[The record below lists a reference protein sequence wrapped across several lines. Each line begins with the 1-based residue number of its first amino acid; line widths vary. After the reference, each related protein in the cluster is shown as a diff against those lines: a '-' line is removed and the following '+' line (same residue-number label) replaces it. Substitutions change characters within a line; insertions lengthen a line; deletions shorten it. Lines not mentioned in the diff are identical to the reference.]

1 MLHSLRTFI
10 APITLLTAV
19 LAAAPAF
26 ADRHSDDA
34 SSDVRD
40 DSLWSERESR
50 RDSGSAQYKVGISQ
64 SAGKITV
71 DGSGGRTGGAA
82 YLSTWKTDWN
92 DSFTVNF
99 SSDFQSSVA
108 SRSNHAAVSGIAF
121 GSDAVSKYN
130 VSSCFKTGV
139 MVQLVETTA
148 GTSVEIIARKRGRL
162 VASTVRL
169 PISAGAH
176 QFQVAW
182 IADSATRTVVVELYA
197 DSDLSS
203 PILQLSGA
211 ERVFEGSSSGICS
224 ALFGYSKGN
233 LAFRSSFDDFN
244 YSGDDVRSDD
254 SDDNSWCDD
263 DDHDDDNGGGGSS
276 SGGGGQT
283 GASEFIDNLEIAIA
297 ANSDL
302 SGAVLKAEVEDGTVE
317 VIFRESSSTVR
328 VVRVSLSSQ
337 AIVSTSTRNA
347 DEDDLQSMS
356 VLNSVTIS
364 AASAVAQAAA
374 TLAGSTVHEVE
385 LEEEHGGPEWSVK
398 LRTAAGVMFERTISA
413 N

>member
-10 APITLLTAV
+10 APITLLAAV

-34 SSDVRD
+34 SSDTRD
-40 DSLWSERESR
+40 NSLWSERESR

-64 SAGKITV
+64 SAVKIMV

-99 SSDFQSSVA
+99 TSDFQSSVP
-108 SRSNHAAVSGIAF
+108 SRSSYAAVSGIAF
-121 GSDAVSKYN
+121 GSDAVSKYS
-130 VSSCFKTGV
+130 VTSCFKTGV

-162 VASTVRL
+162 VASTARL
-169 PISAGAH
+169 PITAGVH

-197 DSDLSS
+197 DSDLST

-211 ERVFEGSSSGICS
+211 ERAFEGGPSGISS

-233 LAFRSSFDDFN
+233 LAFHSSFDDFD

-263 DDHDDDNGGGGSS
+263 DDHDDDNGGGGG
-276 SGGGGQT
+276 GGGGQI
-283 GASEFIDNLEIAIA
+283 GSSEFIGNLEIAIA

-317 VIFRESSSTVR
+317 VIFRETSSTVR
-328 VVRVSLSSQ
+328 VVRVSLSTQ
-337 AIVSTSTRNA
+337 AVVSTNTRSA
-347 DEDDLQSMS
+347 DEDDLESMS
-356 VLNSVTIS
+356 VLNGVTIS

-385 LEEEHGGPEWSVK
+385 LEEEDGGPEWSVK
-398 LRTAAGVMFERTISA
+398 LRSPAGVMFERTISA

>member
-1 MLHSLRTFI
+1 MLHSLRTLI
-10 APITLLTAV
+10 APVTLLAAV
-19 LAAAPAF
+19 LAASPAF

-40 DSLWSERESR
+40 SSLWSERESH
-50 RDSGSAQYKVGISQ
+50 RDSGSARYKVGISQ

-71 DGSGGRTGGAA
+71 DGSGGRAGGAA

-99 SSDFQSSVA
+99 SSDFQSSVP
-108 SRSNHAAVSGIAF
+108 SRSSYAAVSGIAF
-121 GSDAVSKYN
+121 GSDAVSKYS
-130 VSSCFKTGV
+130 VTSCFKTGV

-169 PISAGAH
+169 PITAGAH

-197 DSDLSS
+197 DSDLST

-211 ERVFEGSSSGICS
+211 ERAFEGGPSGISS

-233 LAFRSSFDDFN
+233 LAFHSSFDDFD

-276 SGGGGQT
+276 SGGGQT
-283 GASEFIDNLEIAIA
+283 GSSEFIDNLEIAIA

-328 VVRVSLSSQ
+328 VVRVSLSTQ
-337 AIVSTSTRNA
+337 AIVSTNTRSA
-347 DEDDLQSMS
+347 DEDDLESMS
-356 VLNSVTIS
+356 VLNSVTVS

-398 LRTAAGVMFERTISA
+398 LRSAAGVMFERTISA

>member
-10 APITLLTAV
+10 APVTLLAAV
-19 LAAAPAF
+19 LAASPAF

-40 DSLWSERESR
+40 SSLWSERESH
-50 RDSGSAQYKVGISQ
+50 RDSGSARYKVGISQ

-99 SSDFQSSVA
+99 SSDFQSSVP
-108 SRSNHAAVSGIAF
+108 SRSSYAAVSGIAF

-169 PISAGAH
+169 PITAGAH

-211 ERVFEGSSSGICS
+211 ERAFEGSPSGISS

-276 SGGGGQT
+276 SGGGQT
-283 GASEFIDNLEIAIA
+283 GSSEFIDNLEIAIA

-328 VVRVSLSSQ
+328 VVRVSLSTQ
-337 AIVSTSTRNA
+337 AIVSTNTRSA
-347 DEDDLQSMS
+347 DEDDLESMS
-356 VLNSVTIS
+356 VLNSVTVS

-374 TLAGSTVHEVE
+374 TLAGSTVHEIE

-398 LRTAAGVMFERTISA
+398 LRSAAGVMFERTISA